1 MPQYATTSGPID
13 SRRRLSFWRVC
24 KWLIMSVALIV
35 AAGAVFQFSMTQWES
50 HRYPPPG
57 KLVDI
62 GGLRLHINCTGAG
75 SPTVIM
81 EAGPNDSSVI
91 WQLVQPGI
99 SRFTRVCSYDR
110 AGFGWS
116 DAPNE
121 QRTSSNIANQL
132 DLLLT
137 RAAIPVPYV
146 LVGHDFGS
154 LDLRVF
160 TSRHR
165 QQVVG
170 MVLVDSVHPDM
181 HHRPPFSVAAQSTV
195 ANVYYRLLPWTVP
208 LGVPRILGWCRN
220 TYRFPNQPSEWV
232 RLAPEAAAQYCRL
245 QSWRTEMAQVTD
257 EDGSLAAT
265 TGPFGDMPLVVL
277 SHDPQVNDF
286 GGFFSP
292 ADLFKAEHAWSDM
305 QEELR
310 GLSSRSKR
318 IVAKGSYHWLQI
330 DRPELVVAAV
340 QEIVNDAR
348 GTTPFQADPKKA
360 GTTLCGCHP
369 KQNCPTFRT
378 AWAHP
383 RAGFASRIPTFR
395 TIKVS
400 PPTGHTRVR
409 MNPAATRSF
418 LHSCSLRSLP
428 PVTASMLRSLIR
440 RPSSCGSE

>member
-1 MPQYATTSGPID
+1 MGKSAAASGPIY

-24 KWLIMSVALIV
+24 KWLILSVALLV

-50 HRYPPPG
+50 YRYPASG

-91 WQLVQPGI
+91 WQLVQPEI

-121 QRTSSNIANQL
+121 PRTSSNIANEL
-132 DLLLT
+132 DRLLT
-137 RAAIPVPYV
+137 RAAVPGPYV
-146 LVGHDFGS
+146 LVGHDFGT

-160 TSRHR
+160 TARHR
-165 QQVVG
+165 QQVAG
-170 MVLVDSVHPDM
+170 MVFVDSVHPDI
-181 HHRPPFSVAAQSTV
+181 HHRPPFNVAAQSTIT
-195 ANVYYRLLPWTVP
+195 NVYYRVIPWTVP

-220 TYRFPNQPSEWV
+220 NFTFPNQPKEWA
-232 RLAPEAAAQYCRL
+232 RLVPEASAQYCRL
-245 QSWRTEMAQVTD
+245 QSWRAEMAQVTD

-265 TGPFGDMPLVVL
+265 TGLFGDMPLVVL

-292 ADLFKAEHAWSDM
+292 ADLIKAERTWSEM
-305 QEELR
+305 QEELKP
-310 GLSSRSKR
+310 LSSRSKR
-318 IVAKGSYHWLQI
+318 IVAKGSPHWIQI
-330 DRPELVVAAV
+330 HRPELVAAAV

-348 GTTPFQADPKKA
+348 GTAPFQADRETEYK
-360 GTTLCGCHP
+360 
-369 KQNCPTFRT
+369 
-378 AWAHP
+378 
-383 RAGFASRIPTFR
+383 
-395 TIKVS
+395 
-400 PPTGHTRVR
+400 
-409 MNPAATRSF
+409 
-418 LHSCSLRSLP
+418 
-428 PVTASMLRSLIR
+428 
-440 RPSSCGSE
+440 